1 MEGGDG
7 KEEAQR
13 GMKRA
18 AFGERRVHQEEHPQ
32 EVSISKYVCS
42 LTHMLRPKTQLG
54 RFVYRSLHMPGAQRK
69 CLHLNDGQ
77 RKMFFVHYGLFF
89 HR

>member
-1 MEGGDG
+1 MMEGGDG

-18 AFGERRVHQEEHPQ
+18 TFGERRVHQEEHLQ

-54 RFVYRSLHMPGAQRK
+54 RFVYQSLHRPGAQP
-69 CLHLNDGQ
+69 N
-77 RKMFFVHYGLFF
+77 V
-89 HR
+89 